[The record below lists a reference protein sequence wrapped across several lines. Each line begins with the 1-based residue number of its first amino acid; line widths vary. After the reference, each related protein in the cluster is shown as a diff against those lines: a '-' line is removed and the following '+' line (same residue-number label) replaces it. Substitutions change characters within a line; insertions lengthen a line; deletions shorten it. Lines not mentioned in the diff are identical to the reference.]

1 MKLLSINLAR
11 SIWLGRMSDFNP
23 SGIRLDRILYPF
35 LVDTYKFKFKQYPS
49 TNEIEEPNKD
59 AVFREGELVIDEKPI
74 ALDLTIHPD
83 GIVVDTR
90 SSTNHSDAFLENA
103 FSFFSDTFKGPTFQ
117 SIYKKKLY
125 LSQVYVSTDIVI
137 ELLNPKLKQIS
148 GYLAQ
153 HVEKNK
159 DFQMGGISF
168 WADQKKT
175 GNPSPFT
182 FERTVDTPFSENR
195 YYSVAPLQT
204 ENHLEL
210 LDKFENIL
218 T

>member
-35 LVDTYKFKFKQYPS
+35 LVDTYKFKQYPS
-49 TNEIEEPNKD
+49 ANEIEDPDKGAE
-59 AVFREGELVIDEKPI
+59 FGEGEFVIDENQPI
-74 ALDLTIHPD
+74 ALNLTIHRD

-117 SIYKKKLY
+117 SIIKKKLY
-125 LSQVYVSTDIVI
+125 FSQVYVSTDIVI

-148 GYLAQ
+148 DYLTQ

-159 DFQMGGISF
+159 NFQMGGISF
-168 WADQKKT
+168 WANQKET

-182 FERTVDTPFSENR
+182 FERTVNTPFSENR
-195 YYSVAPLQT
+195 YYSAAPLQT
-204 ENHLEL
+204 EKHLEL

-218 T
+218 S